1 MKRKEPDFNKKINK
15 DAVQKCNKC
24 SIKKDDNIVNT
35 LCKEVIGTDGEKI
48 RCVGNWAYKKVYYIT
63 RYFDIFFK
71 GMKNKPFEKNYL
83 EICSGPGRCIYKNE
97 GEEYDGTALSILHLD
112 SYEYAKS
119 LLFFDKE
126 EEVVNILNKRITK
139 LGKQD
144 KSKAFIADYNKYN
157 DIINIIRQNMNKT
170 NSLNLLVIDP
180 TDCSVPFETIKNIK
194 EYLGKVDLIIN
205 FAYGTDLKRNI
216 VKLVN
221 GELTIAR
228 DKYMKFLGDDD
239 FLKDKDIKKYAG
251 NNDNDKLLQLY
262 FEYYCKHLKQIGFTY
277 IDASVN
283 VKHFYSLLFASAD
296 KKGLEF
302 WKRIKEIES
311 SGQRTLDLF

>member
-144 KSKAFIADYNKYN
+144 KSKAFIADYNKYIV
-157 DIINIIRQNMNKT
+157 II
-170 NSLNLLVIDP
+170 
-180 TDCSVPFETIKNIK
+180 
-194 EYLGKVDLIIN
+194 
-205 FAYGTDLKRNI
+205 
-216 VKLVN
+216 
-221 GELTIAR
+221 
-228 DKYMKFLGDDD
+228 
-239 FLKDKDIKKYAG
+239 
-251 NNDNDKLLQLY
+251 
-262 FEYYCKHLKQIGFTY
+262 
-277 IDASVN
+277 
-283 VKHFYSLLFASAD
+283 
-296 KKGLEF
+296 
-302 WKRIKEIES
+302 
-311 SGQRTLDLF
+311 